1 MNQEEL
7 KLLLPVLQSVRDT
20 LADQSCNDWQLPNTQ
35 LAKFLWWRIQRWAHP
50 DEEPEIYE
58 HGDTIFCVDFVLL
71 DYLIH
76 CIENGKI
83 AERVAVPTQWL
94 PSASDQE

>member
-1 MNQEEL
+1 MNQDEL

-20 LADQSCNDWQLPNTQ
+20 LADQSCNDWQLPNMPQ
-35 LAKFLWWRIQRWAHP
+35 AKAFWTRIQRWKYP

-76 CIENGKI
+76 CIENSLVK
-83 AERVAVPTQWL
+83 ENK
-94 PSASDQE
+94 